1 MPLSTPDVHA
11 AIVMTTATRTS
22 AICRPRPCGSPKS
35 QENPTLRRTTP
46 IPIDVA
52 TPNTVPTSATMSM
65 ASPVAPRTRLP
76 SSG

>member
-11 AIVMTTATRTS
+11 AIVMTTATMTS
-22 AICRPRPCGSPKS
+22 AICSPSPCGRPNSHEK
-35 QENPTLRRTTP
+35 PTFSRTTP

-65 ASPVAPRTRLP
+65 TSPVAPRTRLP